1 MTTAATAAVLVVPM
15 QRWFQFLFLISA
27 MTLWP
32 VMMAEAAVTV
42 TPAFLL
48 SMKTHVLDTEKP
60 SVNKDAILI
69 VLEDPK
75 SPDRQD

>member
-1 MTTAATAAVLVVPM
+1 MPAPTGEALPKP
-15 QRWFQFLFLISA
+15 SA
-27 MTLWP
+27 EK
-32 VMMAEAAVTV
+32 MMAEAAVTV

-48 SMKTHVLDTEKP
+48 AMKTHVLDTEKP